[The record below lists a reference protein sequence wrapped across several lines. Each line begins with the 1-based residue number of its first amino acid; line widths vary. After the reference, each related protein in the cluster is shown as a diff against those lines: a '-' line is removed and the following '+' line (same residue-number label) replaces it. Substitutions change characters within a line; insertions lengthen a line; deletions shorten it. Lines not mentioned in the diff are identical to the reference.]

1 MRDKVCKNCKLF
13 VKGEKCPVCSMSIFS
28 RTWKGIVYVKD
39 PQNSEVAKL
48 LNITIP
54 GKYTLWVK

>member
-1 MRDKVCKNCKLF
+1 
-13 VKGEKCPVCSMSIFS
+13 MSIFS